1 MDDDVQAWICK
12 SNSETGDQNTA
23 TGPVPKVHPVKL
35 S

>member
-12 SNSETGDQNTA
+12 SNNETGGQNTA
-23 TGPVPKVHPVKL
+23 TGPGPKAHPVKL